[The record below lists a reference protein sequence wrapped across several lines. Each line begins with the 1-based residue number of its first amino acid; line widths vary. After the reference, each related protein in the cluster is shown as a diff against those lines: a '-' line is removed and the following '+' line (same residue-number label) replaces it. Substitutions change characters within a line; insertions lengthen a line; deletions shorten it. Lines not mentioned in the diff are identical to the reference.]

1 MAGISDTPRR
11 CQPSL
16 HHFHNSNIVATSLP
30 VTQWRRFIHQIT
42 FNLRFVI
49 RHIWGHVKFVPLVS
63 YFLKDDGCFLL
74 QHVSAYL
81 TMPHLTWTQTSLTL
95 STDPMLRGGSWSSI
109 DAKIMDL
116 LLEKCCW
123 MATADPMYQSGQC
136 INNGDVSSW
145 LRRQGAGV
153 DLAGDR
159 TRDPARHGDWCP
171 SFTGKFPINSVRNTA
186 TMFGHTIG

>member
-1 MAGISDTPRR
+1 MIIWQA
-11 CQPSL
+11 SL
-16 HHFHNSNIVATSLP
+16 TLRGDVNLLYITFIILILLQLHFQSLNGDAS
-30 VTQWRRFIHQIT
+30 

-95 STDPMLRGGSWSSI
+95 STDPMLRGDFWSSI

-145 LRRQGAGV
+145 LGRQAVLTVSGV
-153 DLAGDR
+153 TD
-159 TRDPARHGDWCP
+159 TRPTTHHTHHRLDTRASIGN
-171 SFTGKFPINSVRNTA
+171 FPTN
-186 TMFGHTIG
+186 